1 MQPATERFLPV
12 FHLIIYIENVIQ
24 CDLLSVSGASTI
36 SSPQHAKSHNYQPRS
51 RQSSP
56 GGSSDASAGH
66 QQEPLAQ
73 SGGVAMTSVTA
84 SNKPRGKGR
93 PTKIAGSVAKQGVYC
108 PVCGKIFN
116 NSSALAK
123 HKLTHSDERKYVCM
137 VCAKAFKR
145 QDHL

>member
-1 MQPATERFLPV
+1 MIYPV
-12 FHLIIYIENVIQ
+12 P
-24 CDLLSVSGASTI
+24 GASTI
-36 SSPQHAKSHNYQPRS
+36 SSPQQAKSQNYQPSSLERS

-56 GGSSDASAGH
+56 GGAGDASTGH
-66 QQEPLAQ
+66 QLEPLAQ
-73 SGGVAMTSVTA
+73 SGDLAMTSVTA
-84 SNKPRGKGR
+84 TNKPRGKGR
-93 PTKIAGSVAKQGVYC
+93 PSKIAGSVAKQGVYC